1 MALPYFRYLPNFDY
15 VSRLPNAKNI
25 SDYIQVKNLF
35 RRAKINPDLFQN
47 INFFTQYKIIGD
59 ERPDNVAFK
68 IYDDPYLD
76 WLVLLANNIINVE
89 EEWPLSQKSF
99 YNFMISKYGS
109 ETAFNEI
116 HHYETNQIKDSNG
129 RTVLKSGLE
138 VQSTFTLTYFDSGL
152 NQVITNTNVIASVTN
167 YEYEDKIQDKKR
179 NIYLVKPTYL
189 NQILNDLEDGLLY
202 QSGSSQYVNDNLA
215 VGENIRLYE

>member
-1 MALPYFRYLPNFDY
+1 MSLPYFRYLPNFDY

-25 SDYIQVKNLF
+25 SDYVQVKNIF

-68 IYDDPYLD
+68 IYDDQYLD

-89 EEWPLSQKSF
+89 EEWPLSQQSF
-99 YNFMISKYGS
+99 YNFMINKYGS
-109 ETAFNEI
+109 ETAFNDI
-116 HHYETNQIKDSNG
+116 HHYETTQIKDSNG

-152 NQVITNTNVIASVTN
+152 NQVVTNTNVIASVTN

-189 NQILNDLEDGLLY
+189 SQILNDLEEGLLY

>member
-68 IYDDPYLD
+68 IYDDQYLD